1 MPEIADAS
9 YPMKYVLGVILG
21 GGKGTRLHPLTR
33 ERSKP
38 AVPFGGNFRIVDIPI
53 SNCVNSGINRVFVMT
68 QFNSASLNTHIA
80 QTYKFDIFHN
90 GFVDILAAEQTIDE
104 SGGFSQGTADA
115 VRRALRNI
123 TGYRD
128 VKYLLILGGDQ
139 LYRMDYRRLF
149 TAHIE
154 RGDDITMGVIPIPED
169 DISRFGVMRMDTGDN
184 ITGFCEKPSSPERIE
199 DWRIPGADKKPFYGS
214 MGIYL
219 FRWDVLNEV
228 LWGKPEMNDFGGEVI
243 PYCLEKYKVGGFTHE
258 GYWEDI
264 GTIRTYHEANM
275 ELTRDIPRFNLYDPE
290 FPYFSRPRFLPPA
303 KIVDSKLKNCI
314 ASDGA
319 ILERCEATD
328 SVIGIRS
335 VIRDYVK
342 IERSI
347 VMGANYYETDSE
359 RQADRERGIPE
370 VGIGA
375 GSVIRNAIIDMNC
388 RIGRNVRIVNE
399 PGIQFKEESNYSIV
413 DGITVIP
420 KNAVIPD
427 GTVI

>member
-1 MPEIADAS
+1 
-9 YPMKYVLGVILG
+9 MKHVMGVILG
-21 GGKGTRLHPLTR
+21 GGKGTRLFPLTR

-53 SNCVNSGINRVFVMT
+53 SNCINSGINRVFVMT

-115 VRRALRNI
+115 VRRALKNI

-128 VKYLLILGGDQ
+128 VKYLLVLGGDQ
-139 LYRMDYRRLF
+139 LYRMDYRWLF
-149 TAHIE
+149 RSHIE
-154 RGDDITMGVIPIPED
+154 RGDDITIGVIRVGEADLP
-169 DISRFGVMRMDTGDN
+169 RFGIMKMDTAGS
-184 ITGFCEKPSSPERIE
+184 ITGFREKPQSENEIPG
-199 DWRIPGADKKPFYGS
+199 WRIPGEKEKPFYGS

-219 FRWDVLNEV
+219 FRFDIIADALRSQ
-228 LWGKPEMNDFGGEVI
+228 KQMDDFGKEVI
-243 PYCLEKYKVGGFTHE
+243 PYCLGKHKVGGFEHQ

-264 GTIRTYHEANM
+264 GTIRTYHEANL
-275 ELTRDIPRFNLYDPE
+275 ELTRDIPSFNLYDPE

-303 KIVDSKLKNCI
+303 KIVDARLKNCI

-319 ILERCEATD
+319 IFERCSVRD

-335 VIRDYVK
+335 IVRDRAE

-347 VMGANYYETDSE
+347 VMGANYYETDAE
-359 RQADRERGIPE
+359 RDAYAKRGIPA
-370 VGIGA
+370 VGIGP
-375 GSVIRNAIIDMNC
+375 GTVIRNAIVDMNC
-388 RIGRNVRIVNE
+388 RIGRDVRIVNTAGVTDCE
-399 PGIQFKEESNYSIV
+399 TENYSII

-420 KNAVIPD
+420 KNTVIPD
-427 GTVI
+427 GTEI

>member
-1 MPEIADAS
+1 
-9 YPMKYVLGVILG
+9 
-21 GGKGTRLHPLTR
+21 
-33 ERSKP
+33 
-38 AVPFGGNFRIVDIPI
+38 
-53 SNCVNSGINRVFVMT
+53 
-68 QFNSASLNTHIA
+68 
-80 QTYKFDIFHN
+80 
-90 GFVDILAAEQTIDE
+90 
-104 SGGFSQGTADA
+104 
-115 VRRALRNI
+115 
-123 TGYRD
+123 
-128 VKYLLILGGDQ
+128 
-139 LYRMDYRRLF
+139 
-149 TAHIE
+149 
-154 RGDDITMGVIPIPED
+154 
-169 DISRFGVMRMDTGDN
+169 
-184 ITGFCEKPSSPERIE
+184 
-199 DWRIPGADKKPFYGS
+199 
-214 MGIYL
+214 
-219 FRWDVLNEV
+219 
-228 LWGKPEMNDFGGEVI
+228 
-243 PYCLEKYKVGGFTHE
+243 
-258 GYWEDI
+258 
-264 GTIRTYHEANM
+264 M

-335 VIRDYVK
+335 VIRDFVK

-359 RQADRERGIPE
+359 RRADRERGIPE

-375 GSVIRNAIIDMNC
+375 GCVICNAIIDMNC